1 MKKVITFLG
10 TKRQPTQYSLNDQM
24 FSGDVFAQALQQ
36 FLDFDQMLVFV
47 TEKARSEVYPVL
59 EALEDDRIIP
69 VDIPIG
75 ETPSEMWDIFEKL
88 TSQIDNNDEVTFDIT
103 HGLRSIPFL
112 VFLAAAFLKSARQ
125 VSIKSIYYGAFELRK
140 GSKENPGP
148 APIIDLSEFVTLLDW
163 LNASEQFRRFGNAS
177 QLADRLR
184 KAGNAAGLDN
194 AATTLEK
201 VSRALRLILPDQ
213 AMEASHELEKSLAD
227 AAQAIKQYAR
237 PFSVLTKQVTQ
248 SYAPL
253 AQGDPRDKRNLL
265 HSLQRE
271 REIIQWYLKRDLL
284 VQAVTIA
291 REWIISW
298 CMVHA
303 RFKDLYDRDT
313 RVEVGETLGNAAKT
327 DPRFLSLHKFTTG
340 LNLTD
345 VPEIEQAINLWPQLT
360 GVRNTLDHA
369 GKNRD
374 RRSAVELEKR
384 TRELCKLIDE
394 LPLSSANQT

>member
-1 MKKVITFLG
+1 M
-10 TKRQPTQYSLNDQM
+10 
-24 FSGDVFAQALQQ
+24 
-36 FLDFDQMLVFV
+36 
-47 TEKARSEVYPVL
+47 
-59 EALEDDRIIP
+59 
-69 VDIPIG
+69 
-75 ETPSEMWDIFEKL
+75 
-88 TSQIDNNDEVTFDIT
+88 
-103 HGLRSIPFL
+103 
-112 VFLAAAFLKSARQ
+112 FLAAAFLKSARQ

-163 LNASEQFRRFGNAS
+163 LNASEHFRRFGNAS

-194 AATTLEK
+194 AAATLEK

-327 DPRFLSLHKFTTG
+327 ES
-340 LNLTD
+340 
-345 VPEIEQAINLWPQLT
+345 AILIPAQVYDRAQFNGRT
-360 GVRNTLDHA
+360 RNRA
-369 GKNRD
+369 GYQPLAPIN
-374 RRSAVELEKR
+374 RRSQY
-384 TRELCKLIDE
+384 
-394 LPLSSANQT
+394 S